1 MTFSQRY
8 FNFGDKEKKLK
19 ELKYCAS
26 KKKLLKKITNVS
38 FGFIEDLYK
47 KKFDIIF
54 SASKTLKKFDNILF
68 LGTGGSSLGGK
79 TLVSL
84 VGNIFYNS
92 TKPRIYFI
100 ENIDENSILQLLKK
114 INLAST
120 GIVITSKSGETIETI
135 SQYFLIENLF
145 KEKEISLKDKI
156 FIITEEKEST
166 LKKIQENK
174 KLIFLPHPQSVGGR
188 FSVFSI
194 VGLIPAALANIDIN
208 KFCEGAKEFLIMLKE
223 DKNFDDYFLPILG
236 LIELNKN
243 GVNMSVIMPYSDLL
257 NNLSF
262 WYRQLWAESNGKDN
276 KGITPIN
283 SLGTVDQHSQL
294 QLYLDGPRDKFFTLI
309 GIQSKDEEKMLDCKI
324 SKNEIYNAL
333 HKKSMQRLLNT
344 EMKATVEVL
353 KKKELPLRILM
364 IDSTDQKLIGNLM
377 MFFFMETIFGCLLLN
392 VNPFDQPAVE
402 DGKKLTKEF
411 LQKNE

>member
-1 MTFSQRY
+1 MIFSQET
-8 FNFGDKEKKLK
+8 FNLEKFKKKQQTRKYLRAKKRLLESIENRQYGFVEDLINKDFKKIFSVVKKLK
-19 ELKYCAS
+19 E
-26 KKKLLKKITNVS
+26 
-38 FGFIEDLYK
+38 FE
-47 KKFDIIF
+47 
-54 SASKTLKKFDNILF
+54 NILF

-79 TLVSL
+79 TLVSI
-84 VGNIFYNS
+84 VRNQFYNS
-92 TKPRIYFI
+92 KKPNIFFI
-100 ENIDENSILQLLKK
+100 ENVDAKPINNLLKE
-114 INLAST
+114 INLNKTAC
-120 GIVITSKSGETIETI
+120 VVTSKSGETIETI

-156 FIITEEKEST
+156 FVITEEKEST

-174 KLIFLPHPQSVGGR
+174 KLIFLPHPQFVGGR

-194 VGLIPAALANIDIN
+194 VGLIPAALVNIDIN

-236 LIELNKN
+236 LIELNKI

-309 GIQSKDEEKMLDCKI
+309 GIQNKGQEKMLDCMI
-324 SKNEIYNAL
+324 SENEIYNAL
-333 HKKSMQRLLNT
+333 HKKSMQKLLDS

-353 KKKELPLRILM
+353 KKRNLPLRILM
-364 IDSTDQKLIGNLM
+364 IDSIEPKLIGSLM

-392 VNPFDQPAVE
+392 TNPFDQPAVE
-402 DGKKLTKEF
+402 DGKKLIKEF